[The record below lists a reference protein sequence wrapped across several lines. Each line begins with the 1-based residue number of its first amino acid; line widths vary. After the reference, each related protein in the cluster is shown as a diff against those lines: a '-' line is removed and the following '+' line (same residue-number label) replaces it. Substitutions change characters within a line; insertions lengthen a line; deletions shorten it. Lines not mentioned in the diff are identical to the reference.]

1 MSITLYNR
9 RTILKAGSAA
19 LAIPMLESVGRAN
32 ASVAAPDAFARP
44 TDSSIGMASAA
55 EPALRIVRRL

>member
-32 ASVAAPDAFARP
+32 ASVAAPKRFLM
-44 TDSSIGMASAA
+44 IGCGYGFTK
-55 EPALRIVRRL
+55 ETFWIKI